1 MQAGNDEISQEIQND
16 IVDRQL
22 PVYQTSIAVNLA
34 IAITSIF
41 VVFSGPR
48 VGC

>member
-1 MQAGNDEISQEIQND
+1 MQAGDDEISQETQND
-16 IVDRQL
+16 MFDRQL

>member
-1 MQAGNDEISQEIQND
+1 MQAADDESSQATQND
-16 IVDRQL
+16 IIDKQL